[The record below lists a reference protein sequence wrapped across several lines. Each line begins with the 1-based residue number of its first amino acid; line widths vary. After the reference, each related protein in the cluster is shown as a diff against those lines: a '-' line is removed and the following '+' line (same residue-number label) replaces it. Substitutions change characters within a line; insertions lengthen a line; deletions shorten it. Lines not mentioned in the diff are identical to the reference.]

1 MGRRTRGSA
10 SATAAGRGYNASMES
25 QQLEDLARRH
35 GILLLLQFGSTVSGR
50 ARADSDLDLA
60 VLLDR
65 APAGLTD
72 RSALIGDL
80 QALSPDP
87 DVDVAQVNRADPLLL
102 KKITERCTLLYG
114 SPRRLH
120 ELKVHAFR
128 RYQDHRRY
136 LALERDYVA
145 GALRTAA
152 R

>member
-1 MGRRTRGSA
+1 M
-10 SATAAGRGYNASMES
+10 NS

-50 ARADSDLDLA
+50 ARSDSDLDLA

-65 APAGLTD
+65 TPVGLTD
-72 RSALIGDL
+72 HSALAGDL
-80 QALSPDP
+80 QALSPDR
-87 DVDVAQVNRADPLLL
+87 DVDVAMVNRADPLFL
-102 KKITERCTLLYG
+102 KTITESCTLLYG
-114 SPRRLH
+114 SPRWLH
-120 ELKVHAFR
+120 EPKMYAFR

-136 LALERDYVA
+136 LALESDYVA